1 MYSGKYVET
10 SDQIPDEDLQKIK
23 KRLTE
28 QINSMCEADLKIVAQ
43 SEASLKYFVTELFRS
58 IAQLFGYV
66 VGSVVGL
73 AVDIGKGLSK
83 GFMDGFNAGR
93 GKSPD

>member
-1 MYSGKYVET
+1 MTTYVET
-10 SDQIPDEDLQKIK
+10 SDQIPSDDLEKIK

-28 QINSMCEADLKIVAQ
+28 QINSMSEAELRIAAQ

-66 VGSVVGL
+66 VGAVVGL
-73 AVDIGKGLSK
+73 VVDLGRGIGKGFK
-83 GFMDGFNAGR
+83 DGFDAGR
-93 GKSPD
+93 GKSPY